1 MGCATR
7 FAVLAV
13 LAVLAAAPVRA
24 AAAPVSGA
32 GGFPGVLENDAF
44 PTVSGDV
51 AIGGTV
57 VASPGGWSGQ
67 GPISY
72 SYQWQDCNPTC
83 VAIPGATASTY
94 APTVGDLGERLVVIV
109 TAGNASTSYAAM
121 SLPSSP
127 VAPPITQVQA
137 SLSGQLLP
145 HDPTLAVAIGL
156 QTTRGYRLAFTAQVT
171 GVVTVKWYLGARSQ
185 LPADRQSLV
194 LVASGSSR
202 IAALGPTAVPIRT
215 TARGRALVKRSRAL
229 RLTALATL
237 VPSQS
242 PAVSALAPFTLT

>member
-1 MGCATR
+1 MGCAPR
-7 FAVLAV
+7 LAAFAV
-13 LAVLAAAPVRA
+13 LAVLAAAPVSA

-32 GGFPGVLENDAF
+32 GGYPGVLENDAF
-44 PTVSGDV
+44 PALSGDV
-51 AIGGTV
+51 AVGGTV

-72 SYQWQDCNPTC
+72 AYQWQDCNPSC
-83 VAIPGATASTY
+83 VSIPGATASTY
-94 APTVGDLGERLVVIV
+94 APGAADLGERLVVIV
-109 TAGNASTSYAAM
+109 TASNASTSYAAM

-127 VAPPITQVQA
+127 AAPPVAQVQA

-145 HDPTLAVAIGL
+145 HDTTLAVAIGL
-156 QTTRGYRLAFTAQVT
+156 QTTRGYRLAFTSQVT

-215 TARGRALVKRSRAL
+215 TARGRTLVKRSRAL
-229 RLTALATL
+229 RLTAVATL

-242 PAVSALAPFTLT
+242 PAVSALAAFTLT

>member
-1 MGCATR
+1 MGCAPR
-7 FAVLAV
+7 LAVLAV
-13 LAVLAAAPVRA
+13 LAVLAAAPVSA
-24 AAAPVSGA
+24 VAAPVSGA
-32 GGFPGVLENDAF
+32 GGYPGVLENDAF

-57 VASPGGWSGQ
+57 VASPGGWSGE

-94 APTVGDLGERLVVIV
+94 APGAADLGQRLVLIV
-109 TAGNASTSYAAM
+109 TASNASTSYAAM

-127 VAPPITQVQA
+127 VAPPVGQVQA

-156 QTTRGYRLAFTAQVT
+156 QTMRGYRLAFTSQVT

-194 LVASGSSR
+194 LVASGSSQ
-202 IAALGPTAVPIRT
+202 IVALGPTAVPIRT
-215 TARGRALVKRSRAL
+215 TVRGRTLVKRSRAL
-229 RLTALATL
+229 QLTAVATL
-237 VPSQS
+237 VPTQS
-242 PAVSALAPFTLT
+242 PAVSALAAFTLT